1 MSTFPQAQSHE
12 PEGKSTFLQ
21 AHSSEPGGK
30 LTFLRGH
37 QRWDRVPSGNSEL
50 KCQHS
55 QFTYSLLIKRNLPI
69 FERVPLFLSGFEPG
83 TSLIKGKRLTTWS
96 TQASLKMY
104 YSFTKSAS
112 SCLTSYK
119 KILWGAHWNAKNYW
133 NSPASLWN
141 STTVTTLLLVHS
153 VNLDGARI
161 CL

>member
-37 QRWDRVPSGNSEL
+37 QRWDRVPLGNSEF

-69 FERVPLFLSGFEPG
+69 FERVPLSRPGFEPR
-83 TSLIKGKRLTTWS
+83 TSHTAAKRLTTWS
-96 TQASLKMY
+96 TQASLKIY
-104 YSFTKSAS
+104 HSFGQNIVDAAIAS
-112 SCLTSYK
+112 RLLRCIPRVYFKQVNFFEFLNYG
-119 KILWGAHWNAKNYW
+119 KIAGLRPFVFSGTAGKIWG
-133 NSPASLWN
+133 
-141 STTVTTLLLVHS
+141 
-153 VNLDGARI
+153 
-161 CL
+161 

>member
-37 QRWDRVPSGNSEL
+37 QRWDRVPSGNSEF

-69 FERVPLFLSGFEPG
+69 FERVPLSWPGFEPG
-83 TSLIKGKRLTTWS
+83 TFCTEGEHLINYSIKEEMKERVLKDNLYTQRSLRDRPRAQGHILSRLALILS
-96 TQASLKMY
+96 KFCLN
-104 YSFTKSAS
+104 SFFEY
-112 SCLTSYK
+112 LDYW
-119 KILWGAHWNAKNYW
+119 KIAAYGCYFQG
-133 NSPASLWN
+133 NS
-141 STTVTTLLLVHS
+141 
-153 VNLDGARI
+153 
-161 CL
+161 